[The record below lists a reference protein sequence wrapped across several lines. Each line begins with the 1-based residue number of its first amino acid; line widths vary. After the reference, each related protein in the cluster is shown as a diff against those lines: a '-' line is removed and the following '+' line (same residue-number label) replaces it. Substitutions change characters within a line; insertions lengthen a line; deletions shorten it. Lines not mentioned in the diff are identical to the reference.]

1 MRTRVT
7 LGILALAALAVG
19 LVASIRAEGSHA
31 APRNDRAAVLEMV
44 SRAGPGGSAFQD
56 AILADGA
63 VSAAELQSAYDATFA
78 CMTDAGVDVIRPGDP
93 RMAEGA
99 RLGFAVGAGQD
110 RAAVESTV
118 RSCQERYLDRVQL
131 AAALLAGK

>member
-31 APRNDRAAVLEMV
+31 AVRDDRATILALVAQ
-44 SRAGPGGSAFQD
+44 RPGGSAFQD
-56 AILADGA
+56 AILADGE
-63 VSAAELQSAYDATFA
+63 VTAAELQSAYDATFA
-78 CMTDAGVDVIRPGDP
+78 CMADAGVDVIRPGDP
-93 RMAEGA
+93 HMADGA
-99 RLGFAVGAGQD
+99 RIGFVVPAGQD
-110 RAAVESTV
+110 RAAAEGAV
-118 RSCQERYLDRVQL
+118 RGCQERYLDRVQL